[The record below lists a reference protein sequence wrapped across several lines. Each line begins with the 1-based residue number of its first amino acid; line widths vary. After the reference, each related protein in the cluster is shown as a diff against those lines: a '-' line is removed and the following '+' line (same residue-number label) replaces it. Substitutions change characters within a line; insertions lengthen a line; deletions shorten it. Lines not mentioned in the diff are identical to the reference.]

1 MFSNHESK
9 ARIAN
14 WDKNS
19 GRKSEYWPI
28 FILEKLIYNLPKGD
42 DLLTIILN
50 HAKAYVKKQN
60 GHKKV

>member
-19 GRKSEYWPI
+19 SRKSEYWLNI
-28 FILEKLIYNLPKGD
+28 GKTNL
-42 DLLTIILN
+42 
-50 HAKAYVKKQN
+50 
-60 GHKKV
+60 